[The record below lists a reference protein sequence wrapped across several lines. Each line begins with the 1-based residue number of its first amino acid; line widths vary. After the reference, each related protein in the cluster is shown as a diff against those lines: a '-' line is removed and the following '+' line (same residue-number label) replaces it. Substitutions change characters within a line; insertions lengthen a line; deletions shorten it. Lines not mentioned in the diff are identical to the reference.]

1 MKKQIIKAKIFV
13 NIIKLCYNLSM
24 KNLFE
29 KFKISVSVN
38 NLEKFEIYYNLL
50 IEYNQKFNLT
60 AITEREEVI
69 VKHFIDSVLGVD
81 KIVGNKLIDIGSG
94 GGFPA
99 IPLKIL
105 RDDVMLTMVEAT
117 GKKCEFLKTVVDKLQ
132 LRNVTVLNGRAEDL
146 AKNPLYREKFDAC
159 TARAVARL
167 NSLCEYCMP
176 FVKKDGYFVAYKGEA
191 EQEII
196 EAKNAI
202 KVLGGELECVN
213 DFDLLGAKR
222 QIVCIKKTKNTPA
235 LYPRGNGKERK
246 KPL

>member
-1 MKKQIIKAKIFV
+1 MKNKIFKVKFIV
-13 NIIKLCYNLSM
+13 NIIKMCYNFSM
-24 KNLFE
+24 KKMFE
-29 KFKISVSVN
+29 KFNILLDVEK
-38 NLEKFEIYYNLL
+38 LEKFESYYNLL

-81 KIVGNKLIDIGSG
+81 NVNGNKLIDIGSG

-99 IPLKIL
+99 IPLRIM
-105 RDDVMLTMVEAT
+105 RGDVMLTMLEAT
-117 GKKCEFLKTVVDKLQ
+117 GKKCEFLKTVVDKLE
-132 LRNVTVLNGRAEDL
+132 LVGSTILNGRAEDI
-146 AKNPLYREKFDAC
+146 AKNPLYREQFDVC

-167 NSLCEYCMP
+167 NTLCEYCMP
-176 FVKKDGYFVAYKGEA
+176 FVKVGGYFVAYKGDA
-191 EQEII
+191 EEEII

-202 KVLGGELECVN
+202 KVLGGKIEKVET
-213 DFDLLGAKR
+213 FDLLGAKR
-222 QIVCIKKTKNTPA
+222 QIVVIKKIKNTPS

>member
-1 MKKQIIKAKIFV
+1 MR
-13 NIIKLCYNLSM
+13 
-24 KNLFE
+24 NLFT
-29 KFKISVSVN
+29 KFNIAIDETR
-38 NLEKFEIYYNLL
+38 LDKFEKYYNLL
-50 IEYNQKFNLT
+50 LEFNQKFNLT

-81 KIVGNKLIDIGSG
+81 NLKGNKLIDIGSG

-99 IPLKIL
+99 IPLKIM
-105 RDDVMLTMVEAT
+105 RDDITLTMVEST
-117 GKKCEFLKTVVDKLQ
+117 GKKCEFLKAVVDKLE
-132 LRNVTVLNGRAEDL
+132 LTNVTVLNGRAEDL
-146 AKNPLYREKFDAC
+146 SKDILYRENFDVC

-176 FVKKDGYFVAYKGEA
+176 FVKVGGQFLAYKGEA

-202 KVLGGELECVN
+202 KILGGELDCVAN
-213 DFDLLGAKR
+213 FDLLGAKR
-222 QIVCIKKTKNTPA
+222 QIVCIKKVKNTPS

>member
-1 MKKQIIKAKIFV
+1 M
-13 NIIKLCYNLSM
+13 CYNFSM
-24 KNLFE
+24 EKMFE
-29 KFKISVSVN
+29 KFNISVGKETI
-38 NLEKFEIYYNLL
+38 EKFERYYQLL
-50 IEYNQKFNLT
+50 VEYNQKFNLT

-81 KIVGNKLIDIGSG
+81 KIVGKKLIDIGSG

-99 IPLKIL
+99 IPLRIIKEDL
-105 RDDVMLTMVEAT
+105 MLTMVEAT
-117 GKKCEFLKTVVDKLQ
+117 GKKCEFLKVVVDKLG
-132 LRNVTVLNGRAEDL
+132 LTNVTVLNGRAEDL
-146 AKNPLYREKFDAC
+146 AKNPLYREQFDVC

-167 NSLCEYCMP
+167 NSLCEYCIP

-191 EQEII
+191 EQEVI

-202 KVLGGELECVN
+202 KVLGGELEGVK

-222 QIVCIKKTKNTPA
+222 QIICIKKTKNTPV

>member
-1 MKKQIIKAKIFV
+1 M
-13 NIIKLCYNLSM
+13 CYNLSM
-24 KNLFE
+24 E
-29 KFKISVSVN
+29 KMFIKFGIKPTVSQ
-38 NLEKFEIYYNLL
+38 LEKFEKYYNLL

-99 IPLKIL
+99 IPLRIM
-105 RDDVMLTMVEAT
+105 RDDLMLTMVEST
-117 GKKCEFLKTVVDKLQ
+117 GKKCEFLKTVVDKLE
-132 LRNVTVLNGRAEDL
+132 LTNVSVVNGRAEDL
-146 AKNPLYREKFDAC
+146 AKDPLYRENFDVC

-167 NSLCEYCMP
+167 NTLCEYCMP
-176 FVKKDGYFVAYKGEA
+176 FVKKDGYFVSYKGEA
-191 EQEII
+191 EQEVI

-202 KVLGGELECVN
+202 KILGGELDCVQ

-222 QIVCIKKTKNTPA
+222 QIVCIKKIKNTP
-235 LYPRGNGKERK
+235 LIYPRGNGKERK